1 MGSLGWPEILIILV
15 IALIIFGPRKLPEL
29 GKTLGQSLAQF
40 RRASEDFKRT
50 WEEEVEIEKRKLDA
64 PPPATVDYSST
75 TDPYEGQDF
84 SLDGSHADA
93 TSETSPMVEGSEH
106 LVEGSEHAVEGSERL
121 VEGSEHA
128 VEVAGDG
135 SAVPQAP
142 GGAST
147 VGDLQQSP
155 VEPNEAAPVLAD
167 GQGDKP
173 KHDHA

>member
-50 WEEEVEIEKRKLDA
+50 WEEEVEIEKRKLEA

-84 SLDGSHADA
+84 SLDGSHTGAVA
-93 TSETSPMVEGSEH
+93 ETAP
-106 LVEGSEHAVEGSERL
+106 LVEGSEHAVEGSEHT

-128 VEVAGDG
+128 VAGSEHPVEVASDG
-135 SAVPQAP
+135 SAVPN
-142 GGAST
+142 GATS
-147 VGDLQQSP
+147 VGDAGQIP
-155 VEPNEAAPVLAD
+155 VDPKEAAAALAERRVD
-167 GQGDKP
+167 TP

>member
-84 SLDGSHADA
+84 SLDGSHTGA
-93 TSETSPMVEGSEH
+93 TGETPP
-106 LVEGSEHAVEGSERL
+106 LVEGSEHAVGGSEYL
-121 VEGSEHA
+121 ATEGEHA
-128 VEVAGDG
+128 AEVTGEGNTVAHLPDP
-135 SAVPQAP
+135 AATAHAP
-142 GGAST
+142 E
-147 VGDLQQSP
+147 QIP
-155 VEPNEAAPVLAD
+155 VEPNEAAGILAESSK
-167 GQGDKP
+167 GDKP
-173 KHDHA
+173 KHDHV

>member
-64 PPPATVDYSST
+64 PPPSAVEYSST

-84 SLDGSHADA
+84 SLDGSHTGGAA
-93 TSETSPMVEGSEH
+93 NTTPLAEGTDP
-106 LVEGSEHAVEGSERL
+106 LVESSEHAVE
-121 VEGSEHA
+121 A
-128 VEVAGDG
+128 AGDEG
-135 SAVPQAP
+135 AVGHIPGEEASAAGDPTQVPVNANDP
-142 GGAST
+142 
-147 VGDLQQSP
+147 
-155 VEPNEAAPVLAD
+155 AAVLATIPS
-167 GQGDKP
+167 GKP
-173 KHDHA
+173 KHDHL

>member
-64 PPPATVDYSST
+64 PPPSAVEYSST

-84 SLDGSHADA
+84 SLDGSHTDA
-93 TSETSPMVEGSEH
+93 TGKTTPLAEAAEN
-106 LVEGSEHAVEGSERL
+106 LVEGSGHAVEGGAVPHVSE
-121 VEGSEHA
+121 EAS
-128 VEVAGDG
+128 VAG
-135 SAVPQAP
+135 
-142 GGAST
+142 
-147 VGDLQQSP
+147 
-155 VEPNEAAPVLAD
+155 
-167 GQGDKP
+167 
-173 KHDHA
+173 

>member
-50 WEEEVEIEKRKLDA
+50 WEDEVEIEKRKLEA
-64 PPPATVDYSST
+64 PPPATVDYSAV

-84 SLDGSHADA
+84 SLDGSHTTAA
-93 TSETSPMVEGSEH
+93 AETSPVTEGSEQLAEGSEQ
-106 LVEGSEHAVEGSERL
+106 LVEGSEHTVEI
-121 VEGSEHA
+121 
-128 VEVAGDG
+128 AGDG
-135 SAVPQAP
+135 SAEPQSQDGP
-142 GGAST
+142 ST
-147 VGDLQQSP
+147 VGDSERIQVAPSD
-155 VEPNEAAPVLAD
+155 AAAVLAD
-167 GQGDKP
+167 SHGENP

>member
-50 WEEEVEIEKRKLDA
+50 WEEEVEIEKRKLEA
-64 PPPATVDYSST
+64 PPPATVDYSAV

-84 SLDGSHADA
+84 SLDGSHAGA
-93 TSETSPMVEGSEH
+93 TGETPPVVEGSEQ
-106 LVEGSEHAVEGSERL
+106 LVEGSEHG
-121 VEGSEHA
+121 

-135 SAVPQAP
+135 GAETHSE
-142 GGAST
+142 AST
-147 VGDLQQSP
+147 IGPEQIP
-155 VEPNEAAPVLAD
+155 VDPNEAAAVLAES
-167 GQGDKP
+167 QGDKP

>member
-64 PPPATVDYSST
+64 PPPATVDYSSV

-84 SLDGSHADA
+84 SLDGSHTGA
-93 TSETSPMVEGSEH
+93 TGETPPVVDGSEQ
-106 LVEGSEHAVEGSERL
+106 L

-128 VEVAGDG
+128 VEVANDG
-135 SAVPQAP
+135 SAVPAAP
-142 GGAST
+142 GQPST
-147 VGDLQQSP
+147 VGDPKQIP
-155 VEPNEAAPVLAD
+155 VDPNEAAAVLAES
-167 GQGDKP
+167 QGDKP